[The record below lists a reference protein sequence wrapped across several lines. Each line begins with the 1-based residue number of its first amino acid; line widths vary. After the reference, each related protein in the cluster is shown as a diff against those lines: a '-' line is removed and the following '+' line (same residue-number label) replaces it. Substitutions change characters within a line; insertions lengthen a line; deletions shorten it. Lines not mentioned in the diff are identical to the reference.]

1 MLLVLFSLHG
11 VTFESLAL
19 SAFGSS
25 CWLWELLCIDFEK
38 KTKNPKN
45 QKTSY
50 FKRDWGKGLEIH
62 PFDTHPLC

>member
-38 KTKNPKN
+38 KPKNPKN
-45 QKTSY
+45 QKTKL
-50 FKRDWGKGLEIH
+50 FQ
-62 PFDTHPLC
+62 T

>member
-38 KTKNPKN
+38 KTKLF
-45 QKTSY
+45 QT
-50 FKRDWGKGLEIH
+50 WLGKGLGNSS
-62 PFDTHPLC
+62 F

>member
-25 CWLWELLCIDFEK
+25 CWLWELPCIDLK
-38 KTKNPKN
+38 KK
-45 QKTSY
+45 
-50 FKRDWGKGLEIH
+50 KRQVISNVAGERA
-62 PFDTHPLC
+62 

>member
-25 CWLWELLCIDFEK
+25 CWLWELPCIDLK
-38 KTKNPKN
+38 KKKKSKLFQT
-45 QKTSY
+45 
-50 FKRDWGKGLEIH
+50 WLGKGLENSS
-62 PFDTHPLC
+62 F

>member
-25 CWLWELLCIDFEK
+25 CWLWELPCIDLK
-38 KTKNPKN
+38 KKKA
-45 QKTSY
+45 SY
-50 FKRDWGKGLEIH
+50 FKRGWGKGLKIH
-62 PFDTHPLC
+62 PFDTRPLC